1 MSLFL
6 RTLSVDLPPVVLI
19 NVASLRGRWSCFF
32 VTPFIIRVKKPKQ
45 KGKEREQGT
54 NNALK
59 RPSFQSYHRPTLA
72 HHSRFS
78 LQSVASVESCCRT
91 LAAQWC
97 FLEGPR
103 RCIFLCTDGF
113 RKIRIPSHHTCLR
126 YLKDAFLFHYS
137 TFPHYSTVPLT
148 SA

>member
-1 MSLFL
+1 MDLSVGLLNKLNVAYMYAYASLRAVVLFL
-6 RTLSVDLPPVVLI
+6 RDAFQSQKTK
-19 NVASLRGRWSCFF
+19 A
-32 VTPFIIRVKKPKQ
+32 KKARN
-45 KGKEREQGT
+45 KERTTQRHD
-54 NNALK
+54 NAQ

-91 LAAQWC
+91 LLRSGA

-103 RCIFLCTDGF
+103 LRNFLCADGF

-137 TFPHYSTVPLT
+137 TVPHCSTVPLT
-148 SA
+148 SG

>member
-1 MSLFL
+1 MYLGKAYRPVKMS
-6 RTLSVDLPPVVLI
+6 R
-19 NVASLRGRWSCFF
+19 RGGGRWSCFF
-32 VTPFIIRVKKPKQ
+32 VTPFRVKNK
-45 KGKEREQGT
+45 RQGT
-54 NNALK
+54 RNSKAGTTTRK

-91 LAAQWC
+91 LLRSGA

-103 RCIFLCTDGF
+103 LRNFLCADGF

-137 TFPHYSTVPLT
+137 TVPHCSTVPLT
-148 SA
+148 SG